1 MENLFYFCVIV
12 YLMFSFFTLSNND
25 KLHQWSENLRKNPER
40 ELNSSETMLIILMFT
55 LFLFSIV
62 GLLSSQ
68 WFLFLIIFINGVISI
83 PFRKFKNIRIIIN
96 IIEIICLLFILINKY
111 QLRIQFEN
119 IFLKWINN

>member
-1 MENLFYFCVIV
+1 MENLFYFCVVV
-12 YLMFSFFTLSNND
+12 YLMFSFFTLNND
-25 KLHQWSENLRKNPER
+25 DKLYQWSENLRKNPER
-40 ELNSSETMLIILMFT
+40 ELNSSETMLIVIMFI

-68 WFLFLIIFINGVISI
+68 WFLFLIIFINGVIFTL
-83 PFRKFKNIRIIIN
+83 FRRFRNIRIIIN